1 MKKENENILDYIISN
16 KSQMTKK
23 QQVLCDYVLEN
34 HKDIGLMT
42 VKELANKANVGKTTV
57 LRFVQELGYDSFF
70 ELKKEFHKVQ
80 KDYSDKWENVQ
91 QSFLE
96 IQDDNVNKTLYNVWQ
111 EVLKVQD
118 NSLNP
123 QLLENFEAALKL
135 LENAKSINLLGSR
148 PFKAI
153 AIYTEALIGEFD
165 SRTRQLSHETDAIL
179 DRVLQFDEGDVLIIF
194 TFSPYS
200 QRDIDAA
207 ELAYQQNAS
216 IILITDYLSCPITS
230 KAKVV
235 LKLESSDRYYTIVPM
250 IALVEAMVIELGRR
264 QSGSSVNR
272 IKKLGN
278 MLREKNYI
286 VD

>member
-1 MKKENENILDYIISN
+1 MEKYKENILDYIISN
-16 KSQMTKK
+16 KSRLTKK
-23 QQVLCDYVLEN
+23 QQLLCDYVLEN

-42 VKELANKANVGKTTV
+42 VKELAEKANVGKTTV

-70 ELKKEFHKVQ
+70 ELKKEFHEVQ

-96 IQDDNVNKTLYNVWQ
+96 VQENNVNKTLYSVWQ
-111 EVLKVQD
+111 EVLKVLD

-123 QLLENFEAALKL
+123 QLLDNFEAALEL
-135 LENAKSINLLGSR
+135 LEKAKSINLLGSR
-148 PFKAI
+148 PYKAI

-165 SRTRQLSHETDAIL
+165 SRVRQLSHTDAIL
-179 DRVLQFDEGDVLIIF
+179 DHVLQFDEDDVLVIF
-194 TFSPYS
+194 TFSPYL

-207 ELAYQQNAS
+207 ELAFQQNAS
-216 IILITDYLSCPITS
+216 IILITDYLSCPITD
-230 KAKVV
+230 KANVV
-235 LKLESSDRYYTIVPM
+235 LKLESSDRYYTLVPM
-250 IALVEAMVIELGRR
+250 LSLVEAMVIELGRR

-272 IKKLGN
+272 IKKLVN
-278 MLREKNYI
+278 TLREKNYI

>member
-1 MKKENENILDYIISN
+1 MGKYKENILDYIISN
-16 KSQMTKK
+16 KSRLTKK
-23 QQVLCDYVLEN
+23 QQLLCDYVLEN

-42 VKELANKANVGKTTV
+42 VKELAEKANVGKTTV

-70 ELKKEFHKVQ
+70 ELKKEFHEVQ

-91 QSFLE
+91 HSFLE
-96 IQDDNVNKTLYNVWQ
+96 VQGDNVNKTLYSVWQ
-111 EVLKVQD
+111 EVLKVMD

-123 QLLENFEAALKL
+123 QLLENFETAIEL
-135 LENAKSINLLGSR
+135 LENAKTINLLGSR
-148 PFKAI
+148 PYRAI

-165 SRTRQLSHETDAIL
+165 SRVRQLSHDGDAII
-179 DRVLQFDEGDVLIIF
+179 DRVLQFDEDDVLVIF

-230 KAKVV
+230 KANVV
-235 LKLESSDRYYTIVPM
+235 LKLESSDRYYTLVPM
-250 IALVEAMVIELGRR
+250 LGLVEAMVIELGRR
-264 QSGSSVNR
+264 QSGNSVRR
-272 IKKLGN
+272 IKKLVN
-278 MLREKNYI
+278 TLREKNYI
-286 VD
+286 TD